1 MALPLPDAFAV
12 GQVSD
17 AAHIIQTALTPV
29 FLLTGIGT
37 LLGLFNTRL
46 TRVADHLETVG
57 DLLKREAEG
66 DARAELRTHEK
77 RLRRRA
83 FMLDA
88 SVALGAIGGAATCG
102 SVCMLFFGSVRNA
115 AIAGWLIGLFG
126 LALACTIG
134 ALLAFLVDSL
144 LAWHG
149 IRAEGP
155 LPLRPAKG
163 G

>member
-1 MALPLPDAFAV
+1 MAFPLPD
-12 GQVSD
+12 GLPEDSVSD

-46 TRVADHLETVG
+46 ARVADHLETVG
-57 DLLKREAEG
+57 DLLRGDAEG
-66 DARAELRTHEK
+66 EALAELRTHER
-77 RLRRRA
+77 RLRQRVFA
-83 FMLDA
+83 LDA

-115 AIAGWLIGLFG
+115 EIAGWLIGLFG
-126 LALACTIG
+126 FALACTIG
-134 ALLAFLVDSL
+134 ALLAFLIDSL

-155 LPLRPAKG
+155 LPLRSGKG